1 MVGKTCDLVYNV
13 LVMLRM
19 HFMTKQKKS
28 NRTAACLKMAGAD
41 MEVMI

>member
-1 MVGKTCDLVYNV
+1 
-13 LVMLRM
+13 MLPM

-41 MEVMI
+41 MEVMTVSYTHLRAHET